1 MKDKLGIEICC
12 EKCRY
17 AIWTKS
23 MPRIF
28 VKCEAGNCK
37 FEYERCRLDFRAH
50 YKALATRIFELQNDK
65 DYLDKIAKYHAD
77 LGGASLADLLD
88 DYSELDVRFKVLTK
102 LLEKKSF
109 ELGELQARVVA
120 KNECIKAYK
129 SKLVEAEKA
138 LEHRNAELE
147 AAYEQ
152 LSNFVDNDKYPELYA
167 DFQTNAKTLAKT
179 LERVEEL
186 ESRKPR
192 AKRLVWRYIKL
203 KNGIEEWEGNIERF
217 PLSVV
222 KSGENF
228 IVWLDDDEL
237 DLPSF
242 DTIDE
247 AKQAAQDWLDKL
259 VEECAEYDDKN
270 QQKQVSTTNG
280 TSESEA
286 QK

>member
-1 MKDKLGIEICC
+1 MNDGLGIEICC

-28 VKCEAGNCK
+28 VKCEAGNYR

-88 DYSELDVRFKVLTK
+88 DYRELQAKLTESAK
-102 LLEKKSF
+102 LLEEKSF

-129 SKLVEAEKA
+129 SKLVDAEEA

-167 DFQTNAKTLAKT
+167 DFQTNAKALAESLKRVEKLEKELTTAAGLLEEKSFEIGKLQARVQLAERKEICVKENAEKLGATKIDAQAKT
-179 LERVEEL
+179 NSPEI
-186 ESRKPR
+186 PD
-192 AKRLVWRYIKL
+192 
-203 KNGIEEWEGNIERF
+203 N
-217 PLSVV
+217 
-222 KSGENF
+222 
-228 IVWLDDDEL
+228 
-237 DLPSF
+237 
-242 DTIDE
+242 
-247 AKQAAQDWLDKL
+247 
-259 VEECAEYDDKN
+259 
-270 QQKQVSTTNG
+270 
-280 TSESEA
+280 SESEVRNG
-286 QK
+286 